1 MTASVL
7 DVKLSQQQRLRCAGK
22 RCDRCSGH
30 SRDAE
35 EIESHCSPA
44 YQQKL
49 EQILCVQ
56 KSEFRSSSIHPTVR
70 IHVNHS
76 HRLLG

>member
-7 DVKLSQQQRLRCAGK
+7 DVKLSQQQMLSGTANT
-22 RCDRCSGH
+22 CDRDLKH
-30 SRDAE
+30 SEDAE
-35 EIESHCSPA
+35 KVESRCSPA
-44 YQQKL
+44 YQLKL

-56 KSEFRSSSIHPTVR
+56 KSEFRSSSIHPTFR

>member
-7 DVKLSQQQRLRCAGK
+7 DVTLNQQAEAELCKK
-22 RCDRCSGH
+22 RCDCCSKH

-35 EIESHCSPA
+35 EVESHCSLA
-44 YQQKL
+44 YEL

-56 KSEFRSSSIHPTVR
+56 KSEFRSSPNHPSIQ
-70 IHVNHS
+70 INVNHS
-76 HRLLG
+76 HRLIG